1 MHFDVWAIPI
11 GAFAVAIVAIVSG
24 VLSEA
29 NRQRLTAEQRMAMVA
44 RGMPVADIDKLLT
57 RANVDGKPVK
67 DPMQS
72 VANTRRTAIVLI
84 SSGIGLALFF
94 IVLSI
99 IVGQRD
105 VLAGA
110 AVGLIPLA
118 VGIGF
123 LIDYHLQKR
132 DLSRFGLEVG
142 PVDQRS
148 NNPF

>member
-11 GAFAVAIVAIVSG
+11 GAFAVAIVAIISG
-24 VLSEA
+24 VVGEG

-44 RGMPVADIDKLLT
+44 RGMPADDIDKLLT
-57 RANVDGKPVK
+57 KAIVDSRPVK

-72 VANTRRTAIVLI
+72 LANARRTAIVLI
-84 SSGIGLALFF
+84 SSGIGLVLFF
-94 IVLSI
+94 ILLAY
-99 IVGQRD
+99 IVGERD

-123 LIDYHLQKR
+123 VIDYHLQKR
-132 DLSRFGLEVG
+132 DLSRFGLELG
-142 PVDQRS
+142 PADNRP

>member
-11 GAFAVAIVAIVSG
+11 GAFAVAIVAIISG
-24 VLSEA
+24 VVGDTQ
-29 NRQRLTAEQRMAMVA
+29 RQRLKAEQRMAMIA
-44 RGMPVADIDKLLT
+44 RGMPADDIDKLLT
-57 RANVDGKPVK
+57 KATVDGKPVK

-72 VANTRRTAIVLI
+72 LANTRRTAIVLI

-94 IVLSI
+94 IVLAF

-110 AVGLIPLA
+110 AVGLMPLA
-118 VGIGF
+118 VGVGF
-123 LIDYHLQKR
+123 VIDYHLQKR

-142 PVDQRS
+142 PADTRL
-148 NNPF
+148 

>member
-1 MHFDVWAIPI
+1 MHFDVWAVPI
-11 GAFAVAIVAIVSG
+11 GAFAVAIVAIISG

-44 RGMPVADIDKLLT
+44 RGMPANDIEKLLT
-57 RANVDGKPVK
+57 KANVDGKPVK

-72 VANTRRTAIVLI
+72 LANTRRTAIVLI

-94 IVLSI
+94 IVLSLI
-99 IVGQRD
+99 LSERD

-118 VGIGF
+118 VGVGF
-123 LIDYHLQKR
+123 LIDYNLQKR

-142 PVDQRS
+142 PADHRL
-148 NNPF
+148 

>member
-1 MHFDVWAIPI
+1 MHFDVWAVPI
-11 GAFAVAIVAIVSG
+11 GAFAVAIVAIISG

-44 RGMPVADIDKLLT
+44 RGMPANDIDKLLT
-57 RANVDGKPVK
+57 KANVDGKPVK
-67 DPMQS
+67 DPIQGA
-72 VANTRRTAIVLI
+72 ANTRRTAIVLI
-84 SSGIGLALFF
+84 SSGIGLTLFF
-94 IVLSI
+94 IVLSL
-99 IVGQRD
+99 IVNERD

-110 AVGLIPLA
+110 AVGLMPLA

-142 PVDQRS
+142 PADNRL
-148 NNPF
+148 

>member
-11 GAFAVAIVAIVSG
+11 GAFAVAIVAIISG
-24 VLSEA
+24 VVGDTQ
-29 NRQRLTAEQRMAMVA
+29 RQRLKAEQRMAMVA
-44 RGMPVADIDKLLT
+44 RGMPADDIDKLLT
-57 RANVDGKPVK
+57 KATVDGKPVK

-72 VANTRRTAIVLI
+72 LANTRRTAIVLI

-94 IVLSI
+94 IVLAF

-110 AVGLIPLA
+110 AVGLMPLA
-118 VGIGF
+118 VGVGF
-123 LIDYHLQKR
+123 VIDYHLQKR

-142 PVDQRS
+142 PADTRL
-148 NNPF
+148 

>member
-1 MHFDVWAIPI
+1 M
-11 GAFAVAIVAIVSG
+11 AIVAIISG
-24 VLSEA
+24 VMSEA

-44 RGMPVADIDKLLT
+44 RGMPADDIDKLLT
-57 RANVDGKPVK
+57 KAIVDSRPVK

-72 VANTRRTAIVLI
+72 LANARRTAIVLI

-94 IVLSI
+94 IVLSF
-99 IVGQRD
+99 IVDNRE

-110 AVGLIPLA
+110 AVGLMPLA

-123 LIDYHLQKR
+123 VIDYHLQKR

-142 PVDQRS
+142 PADTRL
-148 NNPF
+148 

>member
-24 VLSEA
+24 VVGDTQ
-29 NRQRLTAEQRMAMVA
+29 RQRLKAEQRMAMVA
-44 RGMPVADIDKLLT
+44 RGMPADDIDKLLT
-57 RANVDGKPVK
+57 KATVDGKPVK
-67 DPMQS
+67 DPVQS
-72 VANTRRTAIVLI
+72 LANTRRTAIVLI

-110 AVGLIPLA
+110 AVGLMPLA
-118 VGIGF
+118 VGAGF
-123 LIDYHLQKR
+123 LIDYRLQKR

-142 PVDQRS
+142 PADNRL
-148 NNPF
+148 

>member
-24 VLSEA
+24 VVNEA
-29 NRQRLTAEQRMAMVA
+29 QRQRLTAEQRMAMVA
-44 RGMPVADIDKLLT
+44 RGMRVEDIDKLLT
-57 RANVDGKPVK
+57 KANVDGKPVK
-67 DPMQS
+67 DPLQS
-72 VANTRRTAIVLI
+72 VANTRRIAIVLI

-94 IVLSI
+94 IVLSL
-99 IVGQRD
+99 IVTERD

-110 AVGLIPLA
+110 AVGLMPLA
-118 VGIGF
+118 VGVGF

-142 PVDQRS
+142 PADHRL
-148 NNPF
+148 

>member
-11 GAFAVAIVAIVSG
+11 GAFAVAIVAIISG
-24 VLSEA
+24 VMGEG

-44 RGMPVADIDKLLT
+44 RGMPADDIDKLLT
-57 RANVDGKPVK
+57 KATVDGRPVK

-72 VANTRRTAIVLI
+72 LANTRRTAIVLI
-84 SSGIGLALFF
+84 SSGVGLALFF
-94 IVLSI
+94 IVLSF

-110 AVGLIPLA
+110 AVGLMPLA
-118 VGIGF
+118 VGAGF
-123 LIDYHLQKR
+123 LIDYRLQKR

-142 PVDQRS
+142 PADNRL
-148 NNPF
+148 

>member
-1 MHFDVWAIPI
+1 MHFDVWAVPI
-11 GAFAVAIVAIVSG
+11 GAFAVAIVAIISG
-24 VLSEA
+24 VVGEG

-44 RGMPVADIDKLLT
+44 RGMPADDIDKLLT
-57 RANVDGKPVK
+57 KAIVDSRPVK

-72 VANTRRTAIVLI
+72 LANARRTAIVLI

-94 IVLSI
+94 ILLSF
-99 IVGQRD
+99 IVSERD

-110 AVGLIPLA
+110 AVGLMPLA
-118 VGIGF
+118 VGVGF

-142 PVDQRS
+142 PADHRL
-148 NNPF
+148 

>member
-24 VLSEA
+24 VVSEG
-29 NRQRLTAEQRMAMVA
+29 NRQRLTAEQRMAMIA
-44 RGMPVADIDKLLT
+44 RGMPADDIDRLLT
-57 RANVDGKPVK
+57 KAIVDSRPVK

-72 VANTRRTAIVLI
+72 LANARRTAIVLI

-94 IVLSI
+94 IVLAYILSE
-99 IVGQRD
+99 RD

-110 AVGLIPLA
+110 AVGLMPLA

-123 LIDYHLQKR
+123 VIDYYLQKR

-142 PVDQRS
+142 PTDQ
-148 NNPF
+148 PL

>member
-11 GAFAVAIVAIVSG
+11 GAFAVAIVAIISG
-24 VLSEA
+24 VLSES

-44 RGMPVADIDKLLT
+44 RGMPVSDIDKLLT
-57 RANVDGKPVK
+57 KANVDGKPAK

-72 VANTRRTAIVLI
+72 LANTRRTAIVLI

-94 IVLSI
+94 IVLTL
-99 IVGQRD
+99 IVNERN

-118 VGIGF
+118 VGVGF

-132 DLSRFGLEVG
+132 DLSRFGLEVD
-142 PVDQRS
+142 PADHRP

>member
-1 MHFDVWAIPI
+1 MHFDVWAIPV

-44 RGMPVADIDKLLT
+44 RGMPASDIDKLLT
-57 RANVDGKPVK
+57 KANVDGKPVK

-72 VANTRRTAIVLI
+72 LANTRRTAIVLI

-118 VGIGF
+118 VGAGF
-123 LIDYHLQKR
+123 LIDYRLQKR

-142 PVDQRS
+142 PADNRL
-148 NNPF
+148 

>member
-1 MHFDVWAIPI
+1 M
-11 GAFAVAIVAIVSG
+11 AIVAIISG
-24 VLSEA
+24 VMGEG

-44 RGMPVADIDKLLT
+44 RGMPADDIDKLLT
-57 RANVDGKPVK
+57 KATVDGRPVK

-72 VANTRRTAIVLI
+72 LANARRTAIVLI

-94 IVLSI
+94 ILLSF
-99 IVGQRD
+99 IVSERD

-110 AVGLIPLA
+110 AVGLMPLA

-123 LIDYHLQKR
+123 VIDYYLQKR

-142 PVDQRS
+142 PADNRL
-148 NNPF
+148 

>member
-24 VLSEA
+24 VVSEA
-29 NRQRLTAEQRMAMVA
+29 QRQRLTAEQRMAMVA
-44 RGMPVADIDKLLT
+44 RGMPVPDIDRLLT
-57 RANVDGKPVK
+57 KANVDGKPVK
-67 DPMQS
+67 DPVQS
-72 VANTRRTAIVLI
+72 VASTRRIAIVLI

-94 IVLSI
+94 IVLSL
-99 IVGQRD
+99 IVTERD

-110 AVGLIPLA
+110 AVGLMPLA

-142 PVDQRS
+142 PSDQRL
-148 NNPF
+148 

>member
-11 GAFAVAIVAIVSG
+11 GAFAVAIVAIISG
-24 VLSEA
+24 VVGEG

-44 RGMPVADIDKLLT
+44 RGMPADDIDKLLT
-57 RANVDGKPVK
+57 KAIVDSRPVK

-72 VANTRRTAIVLI
+72 LANARRTAIVLI
-84 SSGIGLALFF
+84 SSGIGLVLFF
-94 IVLSI
+94 ILLAY
-99 IVGQRD
+99 IVGERD

-123 LIDYHLQKR
+123 VIDYHLQKR

-142 PVDQRS
+142 PADNRP